1 MATTTAAAPLSTMNA
16 VAAPT
21 CAMPPPAPSSD
32 RPTTSQSSNHR
43 VVDINYH
50 QSQQNPG
57 GSDFDEHLCLSGG
70 GRRGGRPVPARGYGS
85 GHRGGYGFHRHRR
98 DGWRGHHGGHGPEH
112 IIGFLPPPPHY
123 PPFLDFLPPPSF
135 LTSPYFGACHE
146 PAIGYA
152 PHGEYYGSMIGHAHP
167 GFAFPL
173 PQQNIMPLIPFS
185 VPPHI
190 EQPEAPL
197 TAEER
202 EKKIREQIE
211 YYFSEN
217 NLCSDVHL
225 KGWMNQQGWVPL
237 TLVAGFPRVQALTTD
252 YEIVQRSLLSSTE
265 VELQRLPILV
275 TN

>member
-1 MATTTAAAPLSTMNA
+1 MAADSVPLTSSTNAADPSYVTSSRRTTAATGQINLLLNLEIMATTTAATPLSTMNA
-16 VAAPT
+16 VAALTSITPR
-21 CAMPPPAPSSD
+21 SSD
-32 RPTTSQSSNHR
+32 RPTTCQSSNHR

-50 QSQQNPG
+50 QDQQNRG
-57 GSDFDEHLCLSGG
+57 GGDSSEHLRLGGG
-70 GRRGGRPVPARGYGS
+70 GRRGGRPMPGRGYGS

-98 DGWRGHHGGHGPEH
+98 DGWRGHHG
-112 IIGFLPPPPHY
+112 
-123 PPFLDFLPPPSF
+123 
-135 LTSPYFGACHE
+135 
-146 PAIGYA
+146 
-152 PHGEYYGSMIGHAHP
+152 
-167 GFAFPL
+167 FAFPL

-185 VPPHI
+185 VPPHM

-217 NLCSDVHL
+217 NLCSDVYL

-252 YEIVQRSLLSSTE
+252 YETVQRSVLSSTE
-265 VELQRLPILV
+265 VELQ
-275 TN
+275 T